1 MALTAKQE
9 AFAQAVAAGATQSD
23 AYRQAYNVSPDT
35 NPDTVCENASHL
47 ASNTNVAPRIQE
59 LKAALQKNIAERQ
72 VWTLDRIVT
81 AAEEHRQL
89 ALQGGPK
96 GVPAANGA
104 LELIGRAT
112 GLLTERTRDAPPVAI
127 TRVVVVLNRGGG
139 RQPEIVDSSI
149 RVLPEAESEDGASP
163 EITESVEA
171 VDGLGLT

>member
-1 MALTAKQE
+1 MALTHKQE

-23 AYRQAYNVSPDT
+23 AYRQAYNVSPTTPGTTLWD
-35 NPDTVCENASHL
+35 EASTIARHPL
-47 ASNTNVAPRIQE
+47 VAPRIAE
-59 LKAALQKNIAERQ
+59 LKAAFQMQTVTAQ
-72 VWTLDRIVT
+72 AWTLDRIVA